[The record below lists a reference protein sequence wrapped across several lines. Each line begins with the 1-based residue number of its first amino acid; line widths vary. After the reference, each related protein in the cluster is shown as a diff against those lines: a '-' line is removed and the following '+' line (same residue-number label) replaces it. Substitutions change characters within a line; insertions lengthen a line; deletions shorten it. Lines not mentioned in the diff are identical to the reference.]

1 VIPVN
6 LDLWVGELAENTKLR
21 HSKGDIKL
29 VDNCFPELIFC
40 RACESGVKIFTIPS
54 PKAGA
59 RT

>member
-29 VDNCFPELIFC
+29 VDNCFPEL
-40 RACESGVKIFTIPS
+40 FTIPS